1 MQADKQPRTG
11 AAVRVLRA
19 LKGMGRAT
27 KQQLAQATGL
37 SVMAVGTAVDQLLA
51 KGRILC
57 QGRAA
62 GTGGRPAAEY
72 GYHAGYAHAL
82 ILCAWEQH
90 GRDSLHLRTVDLM
103 GNCVHSATHPLE
115 HVQLGAFVPEIE
127 AVLEQDKSVAALGF
141 GLPGT
146 QRLGRLVTSDYAGLL
161 GTEFAAYYRQRFSM
175 PVVLENDVNAAALGY
190 CSLRGKPDATVCY
203 LYFPRHYGPGAGLV
217 LAGRRFCGAR
227 GLAGEIG
234 RLLPGTDWQAFSWEA
249 FLPACRVVAA
259 CAGAAAAFLDPEEI
273 VLCGEAL
280 GPAHLEQVRRQ
291 CAKMLAGPPPRFTL
305 AENFLEDYT
314 AGVASQT
321 LEALECA
328 LETEL

>member
-1 MQADKQPRTG
+1 M
-11 AAVRVLRA
+11 
-19 LKGMGRAT
+19 
-27 KQQLAQATGL
+27 
-37 SVMAVGTAVDQLLA
+37 
-51 KGRILC
+51 
-57 QGRAA
+57 
-62 GTGGRPAAEY
+62 
-72 GYHAGYAHAL
+72 AGYAHAL

-127 AVLEQDKSVAALGF
+127 AALEQDKAVAALGF

-161 GTEFAAYYRQRFSM
+161 GTEFAAYYR
-175 PVVLENDVNAAALGY
+175 AALFHAG
-190 CSLRGKPDATVCY
+190 
-203 LYFPRHYGPGAGLV
+203 GAGKRRQCSRAGLLLPAGEAGRHGV
-217 LAGRRFCGAR
+217 LPVFSAPLWPGSRPCAGGPALLRRARPCRGDWPPFARHRLAGVFLGGLFARLPRCGGMRRGGRRFFGPGGNCAVR
-227 GLAGEIG
+227 GSVGP
-234 RLLPGTDWQAFSWEA
+234 RPPGTGAPPMREN
-249 FLPACRVVAA
+249 
-259 CAGAAAAFLDPEEI
+259 AG
-273 VLCGEAL
+273 
-280 GPAHLEQVRRQ
+280 
-291 CAKMLAGPPPRFTL
+291 GPPPRFTL

>member
-127 AVLEQDKSVAALGF
+127 AVLEQDKAVVALGF

-203 LYFPRHYGPGAGLV
+203 LYFPRHYGPGA
-217 LAGRRFCGAR
+217 
-227 GLAGEIG
+227 
-234 RLLPGTDWQAFSWEA
+234 
-249 FLPACRVVAA
+249 
-259 CAGAAAAFLDPEEI
+259 
-273 VLCGEAL
+273 
-280 GPAHLEQVRRQ
+280 HL
-291 CAKMLAGPPPRFTL
+291 
-305 AENFLEDYT
+305 
-314 AGVASQT
+314 
-321 LEALECA
+321 
-328 LETEL
+328 

>member
-127 AVLEQDKSVAALGF
+127 AVLEQDKAVAALGF

-217 LAGRRFCGAR
+217 LAGRRF
-227 GLAGEIG
+227 
-234 RLLPGTDWQAFSWEA
+234 
-249 FLPACRVVAA
+249 
-259 CAGAAAAFLDPEEI
+259 
-273 VLCGEAL
+273 
-280 GPAHLEQVRRQ
+280 
-291 CAKMLAGPPPRFTL
+291 
-305 AENFLEDYT
+305 
-314 AGVASQT
+314 
-321 LEALECA
+321 
-328 LETEL
+328 